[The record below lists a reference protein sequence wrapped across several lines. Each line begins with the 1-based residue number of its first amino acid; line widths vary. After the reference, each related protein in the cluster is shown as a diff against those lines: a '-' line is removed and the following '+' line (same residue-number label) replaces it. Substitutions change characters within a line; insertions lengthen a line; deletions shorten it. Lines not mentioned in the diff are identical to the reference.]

1 MLMRIIRQNVG
12 VDVDLKKL
20 KVSYQIRYE
29 DLSTKVV
36 GSRSFPNNKTGF
48 EALVEWVNKKNKFS
62 TLPVHFTIEATGIYH
77 ENLAYYLHEAP
88 EMVVHVELPN
98 KTAAYK
104 KSLNIKSK
112 TDPIDAAMLALYGLE
127 RPLREWKPV
136 SEQMREIKKLVRER
150 LRIID
155 EKTAV
160 SNQLHAENKSFSP
173 NARSVERYNERL
185 VFLEKQIK
193 SIEDELRVLV
203 NCDENLKERVK
214 NVCTAKGIG
223 FITVVGIVGE
233 TEGFALFKNR
243 NQLISYA
250 GYDVVEKESGSS
262 VRGKPRISKKGNSYI
277 RRIMYMPAMSAA
289 RSDENHKKYYLRI
302 VQKGGIKMKGNV
314 AIQRKLLLL
323 IYALFTKNEPFDEK
337 YKERLVEKLTPNSE
351 KEESISK
358 AQKETQNGRQEQSPA
373 YSG

>member
-1 MLMRIIRQNVG
+1 MRIIRQNVG
-12 VDVDLKKL
+12 ADVDLKKL

-29 DLSTKVV
+29 DLTTKVIA
-36 GSRSFPNNKTGF
+36 SRSFPNTKKGF
-48 EALVEWVNKKNKFS
+48 EALRDWVNLKKKVS
-62 TLPVHFTIEATGIYH
+62 DLPVHLTIEATGIYH
-77 ENLAYYLHEAP
+77 ENLAYFFHEEP
-88 EMVVHVELPN
+88 QMIVHVELPN

-127 RPLREWKPV
+127 RPLRVWEPA
-136 SEQMREIKKLVRER
+136 SNQMREIKKLTRER

-173 NARSVERYNERL
+173 NVRSVERYNERL
-185 VFLEKQIK
+185 KFLEKQIK
-193 SIEDELRVLV
+193 SIEEELKILV
-203 NCDENLKERVK
+203 SRDENLNERIT

-223 FITVVGIVGE
+223 FITVVSVVGE
-233 TEGFALFKNR
+233 TDGFVLFKNR
-243 NQLISYA
+243 NQLISYC
-250 GYDVVEKESGSS
+250 GYDVIQKESGTSI
-262 VRGKPRISKKGNSYI
+262 RGKSRISKKGNSYI

-302 VQKGGIKMKGNV
+302 VKKGGIKMKGNV

-337 YKERLVEKLTPNSE
+337 YKERLEKN
-351 KEESISK
+351 
-358 AQKETQNGRQEQSPA
+358 
-373 YSG
+373 